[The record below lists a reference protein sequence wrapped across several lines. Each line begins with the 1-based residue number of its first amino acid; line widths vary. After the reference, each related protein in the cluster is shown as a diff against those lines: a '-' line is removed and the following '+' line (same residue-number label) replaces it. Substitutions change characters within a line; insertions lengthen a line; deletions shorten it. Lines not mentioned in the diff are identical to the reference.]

1 MRKSSTCFQ
10 CFLCFPRFLWWFR
23 PESQKPE
30 QIRTDLAHENPRLGS
45 EVVLSLLLLINEL
58 SFGQRCKSVL
68 KLKGMDEWNAAPQA
82 GGNKKIND
90 FVVRFANV
98 NGTGSASA
106 NALFTKAIF
115 RLGVPVTPKNIFPSN
130 IQGLPTWY
138 EVRVSEKGYLGR
150 REGVDLMVAVNPQSM
165 KKDYADVHPGGYF
178 LYDSTKPLPPEYE
191 RTDITH
197 LGIPMTALCNEQYSD
212 ARQRQ
217 LFKNIVYIGALSA
230 LFDIEFTVLEQLI
243 GEQFKGKE
251 KLIEPNIKALTM
263 GVEYVRENF
272 ECPFDLR
279 VERRDLLGDKILYSG
294 NSACALGAI
303 YAGATVAAWYPIT
316 PSTSVVDAFAKY
328 AAKYRVDAETGKNN
342 YAIVQAED
350 ELAAIGMV
358 MGACWNG
365 ARAFTATS
373 GPGVSLM
380 NEFLGLG
387 YFAEVPTVLIDVQRT
402 GPSTGMPTR
411 TQQSDILLA
420 AYASHGDTKHPLLFP
435 ASPRECFEMT
445 ALAFDLTEQL
455 QTPVIVM
462 TDLDLGMN
470 DHVTQPLTWD
480 DSRAYNRGKVLT
492 AEQLDFLGKSI
503 ARMQTVM
510 DEHDVVTNGNGHV
523 DPGMASELEAQPH
536 GDHSMTQPL
545 EQFKGK
551 FGRYLDIDDDGIPY
565 RTIPGTH
572 ETRGAFV
579 TRGSSRDE
587 YAVYTED
594 GDAYRRNVDR
604 LNRKWNT
611 AKELV
616 PAPVFSDAKTRNRDS
631 ESNEVIP
638 SASAETAIQNPES
651 EIQNAVVFFGTSTY
665 AAEEAIE
672 MLADEG
678 IHLDAMRVRAFPFGR
693 AFREFVDSHDRIF
706 VIEQNRDAQF
716 KSLMMIELA
725 IDPAKLVSVLN
736 YDGMPI
742 TADNIFRQIHTEL
755 QR

>member
-1 MRKSSTCFQ
+1 MK
-10 CFLCFPRFLWWFR
+10 
-23 PESQKPE
+23 
-30 QIRTDLAHENPRLGS
+30 
-45 EVVLSLLLLINEL
+45 V
-58 SFGQRCKSVL
+58 
-68 KLKGMDEWNAAPQA
+68 
-82 GGNKKIND
+82 ND

-106 NALFTKAIF
+106 NALFTKAVF
-115 RLGVPVTPKNIFPSN
+115 RMGVPVTPKNIFPSN

-138 EVRVSEKGYLGR
+138 EVRVSEKGHLGR

-165 KKDYADVHPGGYF
+165 RKDYADVVPGGYF
-178 LYDSTKPLPPEYE
+178 VFDSSKPLHPSYKRE
-191 RTDITH
+191 DIIH
-197 LGIPMTALCNEQYSD
+197 IGIPMTELCNANYSD

-217 LFKNIVYIGALSA
+217 LFKNIVYIGALVS
-230 LFDIEFTVLEQLI
+230 LFQIDFGAIEELI
-243 GEQFKGKE
+243 ESQFKGKE
-251 KLIEPNIKALTM
+251 KLIEPNIKALKM
-263 GVEYVRENF
+263 GETWVKENF
-272 ECPFDLR
+272 DGEFEMR
-279 VERRDLLGDKILYSG
+279 VERRDLLGDKILYGG

-316 PSTSVVDAFAKY
+316 PSTSVVDAFSKY
-328 AAKYRVDAETGKNN
+328 CAKYRVDPDSGKNN

-358 MGACWNG
+358 MGASWNG

-435 ASPRECFEMT
+435 ASPKECFEMT

-470 DHVTQPLTWD
+470 DHVTEPLEWD
-480 DSRAYNRGKVLT
+480 DSREYVRGKVLT
-492 AEQLDFLGKSI
+492 SAQLDAIAKGSI
-503 ARMQTVM
+503 NGRRTGSPALPGRDGS
-510 DEHDVVTNGNGHV
+510 DETAG
-523 DPGMASELEAQPH
+523 E
-536 GDHSMTQPL
+536 PL
-545 EQFKGK
+545 QQFRGK

-572 ETRGAFV
+572 LTLGAYT

-587 YAVYTED
+587 YAAYTED

-604 LNRKWNT
+604 LARKWDT

-616 PAPVFSDAKTRNRDS
+616 PSPIFLNAENAGDG
-631 ESNEVIP
+631 VI
-638 SASAETAIQNPES
+638 
-651 EIQNAVVFFGTSTY
+651 FFGTSTY
-665 AAEEAIE
+665 AAIEALE
-672 MLADEG
+672 LLKEEG
-678 IHLDAMRVRAFPFGR
+678 IHLDAMRPRAFPFGR
-693 AFREFVDSHDRIF
+693 AFREFVDSHERIF
-706 VIEQNRDAQF
+706 VIEQNRDSQF
-716 KSLMMIELA
+716 RSLMMIELGV
-725 IDPAKLVSVLN
+725 DPSKLISVLN

-742 TADNIFRQIHTEL
+742 TADNIIRQVKKA
-755 QR
+755 R

>member
-1 MRKSSTCFQ
+1 MQHSKT
-10 CFLCFPRFLWWFR
+10 
-23 PESQKPE
+23 
-30 QIRTDLAHENPRLGS
+30 
-45 EVVLSLLLLINEL
+45 
-58 SFGQRCKSVL
+58 
-68 KLKGMDEWNAAPQA
+68 
-82 GGNKKIND
+82 ND

-106 NALFTKAIF
+106 NALFTKAVF
-115 RLGVPVTPKNIFPSN
+115 RMGVPVTPKNIFPSN

-150 REGVDLMVAVNPQSM
+150 REGVELMIAVNPQSM
-165 KKDYADVHPGGYF
+165 KKDYADVHAGGYF
-178 LYDSTKPLPPEYE
+178 LYDSSKPLPPGYD
-191 RTDITH
+191 RDDITH
-197 LGIPMTALCNEQYSD
+197 IPIPLMNLCNAEFTD

-217 LFKNIVYIGALSA
+217 LFKNIIYIGALSA
-230 LFDIEFTVLEQLI
+230 LLDIEFAVLEGQI
-243 GEQFKGKE
+243 AEQFKGKE
-251 KLIEPNIKALTM
+251 KLIEPNIRALNI
-263 GVEYVRENF
+263 GVNYARENF
-272 ECPFDLR
+272 DCPIDIR
-279 VERRDLLGDKILYSG
+279 VMRRDLLGDKILFGG
-294 NSACALGAI
+294 NSACGLGAV

-328 AAKYRVDAETGKNN
+328 AAKYRVDADTGKNN

-365 ARAFTATS
+365 ARSFTATS

-435 ASPRECFEMT
+435 ASPKECFEMT
-445 ALAFDLTEQL
+445 VDAFDLTERL

-470 DHVTQPLTWD
+470 DHISEPLTWD
-480 DSRAYNRGKVLT
+480 DSHRYDRGKVLT
-492 AEQLDFLGKSI
+492 AEQLEFLAKSI
-503 ARMQTVM
+503 DRMQAAV
-510 DEHDVVTNGNGHV
+510 DEHQPVTNGNGN
-523 DPGMASELEAQPH
+523 GQLSSTLSELDAQPH
-536 GDHSMTQPL
+536 GDQSVTQPL

-551 FGRYLDIDDDGIPY
+551 WGRYLDIDDDGIPY
-565 RTIPGTH
+565 RTIAGTH
-572 ETRGAFV
+572 ATKGAFV

-587 YAVYTED
+587 YGVYTED
-594 GDAYRRNVDR
+594 GAAYQRNMDR
-604 LNRKWNT
+604 LAKKWDT

-616 PAPVFSDAKTRNRDS
+616 PQPVFRRNADAPVRIEYNLEKS
-631 ESNEVIP
+631 ESHAGDIMPEEPAIADEGVRVPSGVIY
-638 SASAETAIQNPES
+638 
-651 EIQNAVVFFGTSTY
+651 FGTSTY
-665 AAEEAIE
+665 AAEEALE
-672 MLADEG
+672 LLAEQG
-678 IHLDAMRVRAFPFGR
+678 INLDAMRPRAFPFGKS
-693 AFREFVDSHDRIF
+693 FRDFVDSHSRIF

-716 KSLMMIELA
+716 RSLMMIELGVDA
-725 IDPAKLVSVLN
+725 SKLISVLN

-742 TADNIFRQIHTEL
+742 TADNIFRQIKSGM
-755 QR
+755 

>member
-1 MRKSSTCFQ
+1 
-10 CFLCFPRFLWWFR
+10 
-23 PESQKPE
+23 
-30 QIRTDLAHENPRLGS
+30 
-45 EVVLSLLLLINEL
+45 
-58 SFGQRCKSVL
+58 
-68 KLKGMDEWNAAPQA
+68 MDHKN
-82 GGNKKIND
+82 KIND
-90 FVVRFANV
+90 FVIRFANV

-106 NALFTKAIF
+106 NALFTKAVF
-115 RLGVPVTPKNIFPSN
+115 RMGVPVTPKNIFPSN

-138 EVRVSEKGYLGR
+138 EVRVSEKGHLGR
-150 REGVDLMVAVNPQSM
+150 REGIDLIVSVNPQSM
-165 KKDYADVHPGGYF
+165 KKDYADVREGGYF
-178 LYDSTKPLPPEYE
+178 VFDSSKPLPPDYT
-191 RTDITH
+191 RDDISH
-197 LGIPMTALCNEQYSD
+197 IGIPMTAMCNAEFTD

-217 LFKNIVYIGALSA
+217 LFKNIVYIGALVS
-230 LFDIEFTVLEQLI
+230 LFKIEFSVIEQLV

-251 KLIEPNIKALTM
+251 KLIEPNIKALKM
-263 GVEYVRENF
+263 GEQWVLDNLDKE
-272 ECPFDLR
+272 FDLR
-279 VERRDLLGDKILYSG
+279 VERRDLLGDKILYGG

-303 YAGATVAAWYPIT
+303 YAGATIAAWYPIT

-328 AAKYRVDAETGKNN
+328 AAKYRTDPETGKNN

-387 YFAEVPTVLIDVQRT
+387 YFAEIPTVLIDVQRT

-435 ASPRECFEMT
+435 ASPKECFEMT
-445 ALAFDLTEQL
+445 AAAFDLTERL

-470 DHVTQPLTWD
+470 DHITEPLQWD
-480 DSRAYNRGKVLT
+480 DAVRYDRGKVLSS
-492 AEQLDFLGKSI
+492 AQLDLLAKQMAG
-503 ARMQTVM
+503 MQAVV
-510 DEHDVVTNGNGHV
+510 DEQRAASNGNGGAPV
-523 DPGMASELEAQPH
+523 DTEMASEIDGQPL
-536 GDHSMTQPL
+536 GDQSMTQPL

-572 ETRGAFV
+572 LTHGAFT

-594 GDAYRRNVDR
+594 ADAYRRNVDR
-604 LNRKWNT
+604 LARKWNT

-616 PAPVFSDAKTRNRDS
+616 PPPEFYQPGKVSGPALSG
-631 ESNEVIP
+631 VI
-638 SASAETAIQNPES
+638 
-651 EIQNAVVFFGTSTY
+651 FFGTSTY
-665 AAEEAIE
+665 AAIEALE
-672 MLADEG
+672 LLAEEG
-678 IHLDAMRVRAFPFGR
+678 IHLDAMRPRAFPFGK
-693 AFREFVDSHDRIF
+693 AFRDFVDAHERIF

-716 KSLMMIELA
+716 RSLMMIELGTDA
-725 IDPAKLVSVLN
+725 AKLISVLN

-742 TADNIFRQIHTEL
+742 TADNIFRQI
-755 QR
+755 RDRCS